1 MGDLRIEGRAH
12 MGDLRIEGRADMGDL
27 RIEDLTLDGSDYR
40 RPQTKARFLNSR
52 MGPTVDPG
60 KMSEP
65 PENLSHAKRLQR
77 ETDFLSCIYCM
88 APRPSDPY
96 ARYCNECGSPVP
108 PVPGSRL
115 PPPEGGQMGM
125 CVYCKSMVP
134 LNTPTCL
141 VCEAPIPPQLQP
153 QASVVLAGKRVC
165 PACSTAN
172 PDPVSMLYPGVSECA
187 LPVAQLTLT
196 LCLCYIQGKRVCP
209 ACSTANPAD
218 LDRCVMCETRLPPMG
233 KPIAHG
239 GMHPVAPKP
248 DPHGRLMTCSKCG
261 RVNNPDARFCDWC
274 GTKPSPPVM
283 HVTCGKCKS
292 SNQAYARYCLSCGTL
307 LEPPHRN
314 DPRRTLATV
323 CPVEPYWNHLTG
335 TTPGKSS
342 NQAYARYCLSCG
354 TLLEPPH
361 RNDPSNQAYA
371 RYCLSCGTLLEPP
384 HRNDPRNTAKIV
396 PGSQFDSSQDKFIT
410 IPLPL
415 SGSVSGSWVPIVP
428 PVLLPKA
435 PPSATVATQTVGLF
449 YPSFREMQ
457 QREAREAGEREKAE
471 RMSDKRPPV
480 SAVSPGKGYWRKQID
495 HICGHLR
502 AYAQN
507 TTEFRA
513 NVGEPRMGKLVSATV
528 HEDGYELS
536 LAMTFA
542 LRGNKDVLT
551 GKPMRVRGDEF
562 LSNLTE
568 GRRRSF
574 HGSSS
579 SLGKSGDPASHLEH
593 VKDLTTL
600 AEKSRGPSRCEWFKP
615 YSLAEDRLLLQE
627 VGPKGEGNAEE
638 VQKLLDEGADPNL
651 VDNDDRPVLT
661 VAVMNNRHESIPV
674 LVQAGAE
681 VDKRSGP
688 KNNTALH
695 EAVNL
700 GPSGKRAVQA
710 LLGCNANSK
719 RKNDKSESPYDLAV
733 KLGDESILKSFAS
746 SMGQDL
752 LDKMTKPGKAADIE
766 AQPCQR
772 DGRVTCGHTD
782 CLCLVYRVEGVGRYY
797 LIPLGMEFFNERT
810 VSLHTEDKFGLLSK
824 RADFAAARGHDLRT
838 ATTTNW
844 AQICAAAKPT
854 TGLCVR
860 PEHAQRSRHMWSHLS
875 MCNNPDFGPGSNTYI
890 NMCRCDVRIPA
901 EAQVSALGKTRRHHS
916 EATKSCHQRNPDY
929 ITTPTTVPSPTIT
942 TPSFLNIQAQS
953 QPSPAV
959 KRHVFSLTPP
969 KYGNYPWSNP
979 TDGD

>member
-1 MGDLRIEGRAH
+1 MTAGAICPPTIVPLRLPVPGKTKLWIDTNTRIELKSDTPDTTFWYTVDGTRPDPFKQLGEKTTLKYREAFTLPEGKIAVKALALSRDGRESSVVTKTFQVDYVAPPPLPRDEDDQENFQRDLERDPGTRSWDDSVNVDKVKLKQTWNRETARKESHNLIGKILQKTLQEGGDASAH
-12 MGDLRIEGRADMGDL
+12 MGDLRIEGTPDGL
-27 RIEDLTLDGSDYR
+27 VSQSLTLFLLQMSDH
-40 RPQTKARFLNSR
+40 
-52 MGPTVDPG
+52 
-60 KMSEP
+60 

-96 ARYCNECGSPVP
+96 ARYCNDCGSPVP

-153 QASVVLAGKRVC
+153 QASVVLA
-165 PACSTAN
+165 
-172 PDPVSMLYPGVSECA
+172 
-187 LPVAQLTLT
+187 
-196 LCLCYIQGKRVCP
+196 GKRVCP

-307 LEPPHRN
+307 LEPPFRN
-314 DPRRTLATV
+314 DPRLLKYV
-323 CPVEPYWNHLTG
+323 CK
-335 TTPGKSS
+335 KSNDKAS
-342 NQAYARYCLSCG
+342 
-354 TLLEPPH
+354 LLKALD
-361 RNDPSNQAYA
+361 R
-371 RYCLSCGTLLEPP
+371 
-384 HRNDPRNTAKIV
+384 
-396 PGSQFDSSQDKFIT
+396 
-410 IPLPL
+410 
-415 SGSVSGSWVPIVP
+415 SVSGSWVPISL
-428 PVLLPKA
+428 PVSPPKA
-435 PPSATVATQTVGLF
+435 PPSSTVATQTVGLF

-457 QREAREAGEREKAE
+457 QREMREAEEREKAE
-471 RMSDKRPPV
+471 KMSDKRPPV

-542 LRGNKDVLT
+542 LRGNKVNLSFHT
-551 GKPMRVRGDEF
+551 KSCKLQSTF

-579 SLGKSGDPASHLEH
+579 SLGKSGSQLNLGFLWT
-593 VKDLTTL
+593 K
-600 AEKSRGPSRCEWFKP
+600 KP
-615 YSLAEDRLLLQE
+615 KKKKQPNKEDKLHPEDRLLLQE
-627 VGPKGEGNAEE
+627 VGSKGDGNTEE

-719 RKNDKSESPYDLAV
+719 RKNDKGETPYDLAV
-733 KLGDESILKSFAS
+733 KMGDENILKSFAS

-752 LDKMTKPGKAADIE
+752 LDKMTKPGKAADV
-766 AQPCQR
+766 Q
-772 DGRVTCGHTD
+772 V
-782 CLCLVYRVEGVGRYY
+782 
-797 LIPLGMEFFNERT
+797 
-810 VSLHTEDKFGLLSK
+810 
-824 RADFAAARGHDLRT
+824 
-838 ATTTNW
+838 
-844 AQICAAAKPT
+844 
-854 TGLCVR
+854 
-860 PEHAQRSRHMWSHLS
+860 
-875 MCNNPDFGPGSNTYI
+875 
-890 NMCRCDVRIPA
+890 DV
-901 EAQVSALGKTRRHHS
+901 
-916 EATKSCHQRNPDY
+916 
-929 ITTPTTVPSPTIT
+929 
-942 TPSFLNIQAQS
+942 F
-953 QPSPAV
+953 
-959 KRHVFSLTPP
+959 
-969 KYGNYPWSNP
+969 
-979 TDGD
+979 

>member
-1 MGDLRIEGRAH
+1 MTAGAICPPTIVPLRLPVPGKTKLWIDTNTRIELKSDTPDTTFWYTYDGTRPEPFKQLGMGEKTTLKYREPFTLPEGKVAVKALALSRDGRESSVVTKTFQVDYVAPPPLPREEDDQENFQRDMERDRRKKQGTSKKATERSKERLRKETARKESHNLIGQILKKTLQEGGDASAH
-12 MGDLRIEGRADMGDL
+12 MGDL

-172 PDPVSMLYPGVSECA
+172 P
-187 LPVAQLTLT
+187 
-196 LCLCYIQGKRVCP
+196 
-209 ACSTANPAD
+209 AD

-274 GTKPSPPVM
+274 GTKASDSGVFGRWCCRPSPPVM

-314 DPRRTLATV
+314 DPR
-323 CPVEPYWNHLTG
+323 
-335 TTPGKSS
+335 
-342 NQAYARYCLSCG
+342 
-354 TLLEPPH
+354 
-361 RNDPSNQAYA
+361 
-371 RYCLSCGTLLEPP
+371 
-384 HRNDPRNTAKIV
+384 NTAKIV
-396 PGSQFDSSQDKFIT
+396 PGSQF
-410 IPLPL
+410 
-415 SGSVSGSWVPIVP
+415 
-428 PVLLPKA
+428 A

-568 GRRRSF
+568 GRRSF

-579 SLGKSGDPASHLEH
+579 SLAS
-593 VKDLTTL
+593 DSS
-600 AEKSRGPSRCEWFKP
+600 EKKKKKGTKKAKKKKQPSKEDK
-615 YSLAEDRLLLQE
+615 LHAEDRLLLQE

-651 VDNDDRPVLT
+651 VDNDDRPVLM

-766 AQPCQR
+766 
-772 DGRVTCGHTD
+772 V
-782 CLCLVYRVEGVGRYY
+782 
-797 LIPLGMEFFNERT
+797 
-810 VSLHTEDKFGLLSK
+810 
-824 RADFAAARGHDLRT
+824 
-838 ATTTNW
+838 
-844 AQICAAAKPT
+844 
-854 TGLCVR
+854 
-860 PEHAQRSRHMWSHLS
+860 
-875 MCNNPDFGPGSNTYI
+875 
-890 NMCRCDVRIPA
+890 DV
-901 EAQVSALGKTRRHHS
+901 
-916 EATKSCHQRNPDY
+916 
-929 ITTPTTVPSPTIT
+929 
-942 TPSFLNIQAQS
+942 F
-953 QPSPAV
+953 
-959 KRHVFSLTPP
+959 
-969 KYGNYPWSNP
+969 
-979 TDGD
+979 

>member
-1 MGDLRIEGRAH
+1 MTAGAICPPTIVPLRLPVPGKTKLWIDTNTRIELKSDTPDTTFWYTVDGTRPDPFKQLGEKTTLKYREAFTLPEGKIAVKALALSRDGRESSVVTKTFQVDYVAPPPLPRDEDDQENFQRDLERDRRKKQGTSKKAAERSKDRLSKETARKESHNLIGKILQKTLQEGGDASAH
-12 MGDLRIEGRADMGDL
+12 MGDL

-40 RPQTKARFLNSR
+40 RPQTKTRFLHSR

-60 KMSEP
+60 KMSDH

-96 ARYCNECGSPVP
+96 ARYCNDCGSPVP

-153 QASVVLAGKRVC
+153 QASVVLA
-165 PACSTAN
+165 
-172 PDPVSMLYPGVSECA
+172 
-187 LPVAQLTLT
+187 
-196 LCLCYIQGKRVCP
+196 GKRVCP

-274 GTKPSPPVM
+274 GTKASDSAVFGRWCCGPSPPVM

-307 LEPPHRN
+307 LEPPF
-314 DPRRTLATV
+314 
-323 CPVEPYWNHLTG
+323 
-335 TTPGKSS
+335 
-342 NQAYARYCLSCG
+342 
-354 TLLEPPH
+354 
-361 RNDPSNQAYA
+361 
-371 RYCLSCGTLLEPP
+371 
-384 HRNDPRNTAKIV
+384 RNDPRNTAKMV
-396 PGSQFDSSQDKFIT
+396 PGSQFLDR
-410 IPLPL
+410 
-415 SGSVSGSWVPIVP
+415 SVSGSWVPISL
-428 PVLLPKA
+428 PVSPPKA
-435 PPSATVATQTVGLF
+435 PPSSTVATQTVGLF

-457 QREAREAGEREKAE
+457 QREMREAEEREKAE
-471 RMSDKRPPV
+471 KMSDKRPPV

-579 SLGKSGDPASHLEH
+579 SLAS
-593 VKDLTTL
+593 DSS
-600 AEKSRGPSRCEWFKP
+600 EKKKKKGTKKP
-615 YSLAEDRLLLQE
+615 KKKKQPNKEDKLHPEDRLLLQE
-627 VGPKGEGNAEE
+627 VGSKGDGNTEE

-719 RKNDKSESPYDLAV
+719 RKNDKGETPYDLAV
-733 KLGDESILKSFAS
+733 KMGDENILKSFAS

-752 LDKMTKPGKAADIE
+752 LDKMTKPGKAADV
-766 AQPCQR
+766 Q
-772 DGRVTCGHTD
+772 V
-782 CLCLVYRVEGVGRYY
+782 
-797 LIPLGMEFFNERT
+797 
-810 VSLHTEDKFGLLSK
+810 
-824 RADFAAARGHDLRT
+824 
-838 ATTTNW
+838 
-844 AQICAAAKPT
+844 
-854 TGLCVR
+854 
-860 PEHAQRSRHMWSHLS
+860 
-875 MCNNPDFGPGSNTYI
+875 
-890 NMCRCDVRIPA
+890 DV
-901 EAQVSALGKTRRHHS
+901 
-916 EATKSCHQRNPDY
+916 
-929 ITTPTTVPSPTIT
+929 
-942 TPSFLNIQAQS
+942 F
-953 QPSPAV
+953 
-959 KRHVFSLTPP
+959 
-969 KYGNYPWSNP
+969 
-979 TDGD
+979 

>member
-1 MGDLRIEGRAH
+1 MTAGAICPPTIVPLRLPVPGKTKLWIDTNTRIELKSDTPDTTFWYTIDGTRPDPFKQLGEKTTLKYREAFTLPEGKIAVKALALSRDGRESSVVTKTFQVDYVAPPPLPRDEDDQENFQRDLERDRRKKQETARKESHNLIGKILQKTLQEGGDASAH
-12 MGDLRIEGRADMGDL
+12 MGDF

-40 RPQTKARFLNSR
+40 RPQTKTRFLHSR

-60 KMSEP
+60 KMSDH

-96 ARYCNECGSPVP
+96 ARYCNDCGSPVP

-153 QASVVLAGKRVC
+153 QASVVLA
-165 PACSTAN
+165 
-172 PDPVSMLYPGVSECA
+172 
-187 LPVAQLTLT
+187 
-196 LCLCYIQGKRVCP
+196 GKRVCP

-307 LEPPHRN
+307 LEPPF
-314 DPRRTLATV
+314 
-323 CPVEPYWNHLTG
+323 
-335 TTPGKSS
+335 
-342 NQAYARYCLSCG
+342 
-354 TLLEPPH
+354 
-361 RNDPSNQAYA
+361 
-371 RYCLSCGTLLEPP
+371 
-384 HRNDPRNTAKIV
+384 RNDPRNTAKMV
-396 PGSQFDSSQDKFIT
+396 PGSQF
-410 IPLPL
+410 
-415 SGSVSGSWVPIVP
+415 
-428 PVLLPKA
+428 A
-435 PPSATVATQTVGLF
+435 PPSSTVATQTVGLF

-457 QREAREAGEREKAE
+457 QREMREAEEREKVE
-471 RMSDKRPPV
+471 KMSDKRPPV

-579 SLGKSGDPASHLEH
+579 SLAS
-593 VKDLTTL
+593 DSS
-600 AEKSRGPSRCEWFKP
+600 EKKKKKGTKKAKKKKQPSKEDKLHP
-615 YSLAEDRLLLQE
+615 EDRLLLQE
-627 VGPKGEGNAEE
+627 VGSKGDGNVEE

-719 RKNDKSESPYDLAV
+719 RKNDKGETPYDLAV
-733 KLGDESILKSFAS
+733 KMGDDNILKSFAS

-752 LDKMTKPGKAADIE
+752 LDKMTKPGKAADV
-766 AQPCQR
+766 Q
-772 DGRVTCGHTD
+772 V
-782 CLCLVYRVEGVGRYY
+782 
-797 LIPLGMEFFNERT
+797 
-810 VSLHTEDKFGLLSK
+810 
-824 RADFAAARGHDLRT
+824 
-838 ATTTNW
+838 
-844 AQICAAAKPT
+844 
-854 TGLCVR
+854 
-860 PEHAQRSRHMWSHLS
+860 
-875 MCNNPDFGPGSNTYI
+875 
-890 NMCRCDVRIPA
+890 DV
-901 EAQVSALGKTRRHHS
+901 
-916 EATKSCHQRNPDY
+916 
-929 ITTPTTVPSPTIT
+929 
-942 TPSFLNIQAQS
+942 F
-953 QPSPAV
+953 
-959 KRHVFSLTPP
+959 
-969 KYGNYPWSNP
+969 
-979 TDGD
+979 